1 MKNYSKPEVVE
12 VGNASEVVRG
22 LKEIDAVDND
32 GSGTTRFPA
41 ASVLDVD

>member
-1 MKNYSKPEVVE
+1 MNNYSSPEVVE

-22 LKEIDAVDND
+22 LKDDDRVDND
-32 GSGTTRFPA
+32 GSGIKPYPA